1 MDYKEK
7 CKSLIK
13 DMERYTENNIVIAF
27 SGGIDSSLLL
37 KLACDRARM
46 NGSKVYAVTIHT
58 KLHPMNDL
66 EIAKSVAKEMGA
78 IHKVIHV
85 DELKEA
91 DIENNPIDRCYRCK
105 KHLFTVIKAFAENL
119 HAEYIAD
126 GTNYDDL
133 GQYRPGIKALKELGV
148 ISPLADNEFTKAEVR
163 EFAKEFNISVANRPS
178 APCMAT
184 RFPYNTPLSYEIME
198 KIEVA
203 EDFIRNLG
211 FYNVRLRVHGDIAR
225 IEIDSKDFELFMQKQ
240 EVITRKLIGL
250 NFKYVTL
257 DLQGFRSGSMDI
269 DIIEANI

>member
-7 CKSLIK
+7 CESLLNDIDK
-13 DMERYTENNIVIAF
+13 YTEDDVVIAF

-37 KLACDRARM
+37 KLACDKAKTKGR
-46 NGSKVYAVTIHT
+46 KVYAVTIHT

-66 EIAKSVAKEMGA
+66 EIAKAVAKEMGA
-78 IHKVIHV
+78 IHKIINV

-105 KHLFTVIKAFAENL
+105 KHLFTEVKDFARKL
-119 HAEYIAD
+119 QAECLMD

-148 ISPLADNEFTKAEVR
+148 ISPLAKNQFTKEEVR
-163 EFAKEFNISVANRPS
+163 TFAKEFNISVANRPS

-211 FYNVRLRVHGDIAR
+211 FYNVRIRVHGEVAR
-225 IEIDSKDFELFMQKQ
+225 IEVDNKDFDLFMQKR
-240 EVITRKLIGL
+240 EAITRKLLGL
-250 NFKYVTL
+250 SFRYVTL
-257 DLQGFRSGSMDI
+257 DMEGFRSGSMDI
-269 DIIEANI
+269 GII